1 MIRPERRLLCSII
14 VVWWLAVPAGAQT
27 MFPTEGLEPRIDFWR
42 QVFTQYGADD
52 IVVHDR
58 FHVNLIYAVADDAT
72 VEQTVR
78 DVKDGLREI
87 RGRLSAAGQLSDAGL
102 KIRQAIVDAGLEPS
116 APLLDELLDRIHTQ
130 RGVKERFRAGI
141 VRSGRYV
148 DTFQR
153 IMEAHDV
160 PATLALLPLVES
172 SYENAR
178 SSAAAVG
185 VWQFTRATSRDYLRV
200 TRSVDERLD
209 PVKSAGAAAKLLK
222 DNYDAL
228 GMWPLAITAYNHGR
242 GGMLRAKSEQGSDLP
257 TIINEYRGPLFGYA
271 SMNFYT
277 EFLAA
282 MDVYEHRQ
290 DYFGTLALERPPAPA
305 PVKAVARGKA
315 VETGRPDKAAAAA
328 KPIPPRTTSYTVRRG
343 DTLTDIARRFGTSIR
358 HLMTRNQLG
367 SHAIYAGQILVV
379 K

>member
-1 MIRPERRLLCSII
+1 MRRQGRHLLLAI
-14 VVWWLAVPAGAQT
+14 VATGWLAVPTSAQT
-27 MFPTEGLEPRIDFWR
+27 MFPTAGLEARIDFWK

-58 FHVNLIYAVADDAT
+58 FYVNLIYAVADDDNA
-72 VEQTVR
+72 EQTVR
-78 DVKDGLREI
+78 DVKESLREI
-87 RGRLSAAGQLSDAGL
+87 RDRLSAPGELSDARL

-141 VRSGRYV
+141 IRSGRYLES
-148 DTFQR
+148 FQK
-153 IMEAHDV
+153 IMEDRGV
-160 PATLALLPLVES
+160 PAPLALLPLVES

-185 VWQFTRATSRDYLRV
+185 VWQFTRATSRDYLLVSRG
-200 TRSVDERLD
+200 VDERLD
-209 PVKSAGAAAKLLK
+209 PVKSAHAAAKLLT

-228 GMWPLAITAYNHGR
+228 GTWPLAITAYNHGR
-242 GGMLRAKSEQGSDLP
+242 GGMLRAKDAHGSDLP
-257 TIINEYRGPLFGYA
+257 TIINEYRAPLFGYA

-282 MDVYEHRQ
+282 AEVYERRGE
-290 DYFGTLALERPPAPA
+290 YFGPLELERPLGAP
-305 PVKAVARGKA
+305 PVKAMMAKASAARPATTNAAGA
-315 VETGRPDKAAAAA
+315 NRPAS
-328 KPIPPRTTSYTVRRG
+328 RTISYTVRRG
-343 DTLTDIARRFGTSIR
+343 DTLTDIAQRFGTSIR
-358 HLMTRNQLG
+358 QLMAKNKLTG
-367 SHAIYAGQILVV
+367 HSIYAGQILVV